1 MPSTYSD
8 SRLDSKAGG
17 VNMSRLCRAMS
28 SANRSLQP
36 FRQDRLR
43 HLAAYVA
50 GNYGRGDSA
59 ARKANRYLVN
69 GLALYVQVMSQ
80 QVVGVSPRFMLSTL
94 NQKAKPTVA
103 AIQGWLNPQ
112 IAKIGLAETLREAVV
127 DSFFTLGITKVALST
142 PADAAVSGWQ
152 LPAGE
157 PFVANIDLDDFV
169 FDHHARRLKEASFY
183 AHRFRM
189 PLEIAREWKEFNRK
203 QRKELQ
209 ASDDPEFTETGDERA
224 AWLSRNDEGDDEEFE
239 EMVDLWEVYLPR
251 HKLVL
256 TIQHDGL
263 THNDSAYDYDEP
275 LRVQRWIGPDS
286 GPYHFLASGPPV
298 PGNPIPKASIQ
309 DIADLNNLIN
319 NVWRKIED
327 DARNW
332 KLVTAVAGGADAD
345 GKRVIESNHG
355 EAIRVDNPEAVR
367 EIPFRGVNPVMFN
380 FVLQARN
387 SWNMQAGNLD
397 LQAGTA
403 PQSRTASQDKM
414 LNENAGMMVA
424 ALQGRVTGYTAGIGE
439 SLAWFYHHSPYLEM
453 DSEYIHPGLPQWTAI
468 NRPVGPRDRLQI
480 PWEDLQVRIDPY
492 SMPFS
497 SPSQQ
502 LQTLNAVLQGVM
514 PMMPLL
520 QQQGKTPDI
529 DFYLQKVAEYTA
541 QPDIVQLFR
550 LSEPPPAAQN
560 GTGTEEMPHMLPGA
574 TTRTYERRSV
584 GQESQ
589 AAQEA
594 EALNMTSPEFTQNQQ

>member
-1 MPSTYSD
+1 MPATYSD

-17 VNMSRLCRAMS
+17 IDMSRLCRAMS

-43 HLAAYVA
+43 NLAAYVA
-50 GNYGRGDSA
+50 GNYGRGDSES
-59 ARKANRYLVN
+59 RRRNRMLVN
-69 GLALYVQVMSQ
+69 GLALFVQVMSQ

-94 NQKAKPTVA
+94 SRKAKPTVA
-103 AIQGWLNPQ
+103 AIQDWLNPHLDR
-112 IAKIGLAETLREAVV
+112 IGLADTLREAAV
-127 DSFFTLGITKVALST
+127 DSFFCLGITKVALST
-142 PADAAVSGWQ
+142 PSDAAVSGWQ

-169 FDHHARRLKEASFY
+169 FDQHARRLKEASFF

-189 PLEIAREWKEFNRK
+189 PLEIAREWQEFSAK

-209 ASDDPEFTETGDERA
+209 ASDDPEFTETGDDRA
-224 AWLSRNDEGDDEEFE
+224 AWLSRNEEGIDEEFE

-263 THNDSAYDYDEP
+263 THNDSDYDYDEP
-275 LRVQRWIGPDS
+275 LRVQRWIGPDE

-298 PGNPIPKASIQ
+298 PGNPMPKALIQ

-327 DARNW
+327 DAKNW
-332 KLVTAVAGGADAD
+332 KSITAVAGGADAD
-345 GKRVIESNHG
+345 GKRLIDHSHG
-355 EAIRVDNPEAVR
+355 DAIRVDNPEAVR
-367 EIPFRGVNPVMFN
+367 EIVFRGVNPVMFN

-414 LNENAGMMVA
+414 LNENAGAMVA
-424 ALQGRVTGYTAGIGE
+424 ALQSRVTSYAAGVG
-439 SLAWFYHHSPYLEM
+439 SALAWFYHHSPYLEM
-453 DSEYIHPGLPQWTAI
+453 DSEYVHPGLPDWAAI
-468 NRPVGPRDRLQI
+468 NRPVTPQDRMKI
-480 PWEDLQVRIDPY
+480 PWGDLRIRIDPY

-502 LQTLNAVLQGVM
+502 LATLNAVLQNVM

-520 QQQGKTPDI
+520 QQQGKVPDI
-529 DFYLQKVAEYTA
+529 DFYLRKVAEYTA
-541 QPDIVQLFR
+541 QPDIAQLFR
-550 LSEPPPAAQN
+550 LSEPTLQEAA
-560 GTGTEEMPHMLPGA
+560 GGGAEEMPHMLPGA
-574 TTRTYERRSV
+574 TSRTYERRSV

-589 AAQEA
+589 GAQEQA
-594 EALNMTSPEFTQNQQ
+594 ALNMTSPEFSQNQQ